1 MNWLARIIYCSKIL
15 TGKKSV
21 IGRNVKVKIYGKD
34 DKYQILRA
42 KVDTG
47 AYTTSI
53 DRELAIELG
62 YKELVELSDN
72 PEFKK
77 YIDKPQ
83 DEVKQKILHLQTEA
97 YKEFKDKYPSLA
109 AVKIVVS
116 TNGIS
121 IRPNFMTKM
130 SIAGKVIETK
140 VNIGDRLHMKNR
152 CLIGRKSLKLFLVDV
167 KA

>member
-1 MNWLARIIYCSKIL
+1 MNWLARFIYCSKIIS
-15 TGKKSV
+15 GKKSV
-21 IGRNVKVKIYGKD
+21 IGRYAKVKIYGKD
-34 DKYQILRA
+34 NKYQILKA

-62 YKELVELSDN
+62 YSDLVTLSDN
-72 PEFKK
+72 PEFRK
-77 YIDKPQ
+77 YVDKPQ
-83 DEVKQKILHLQTEA
+83 EEVKQKILHIQTEA
-97 YKEFKDKYPSLA
+97 YKEFKDKHPDLA
-109 AVKIVVS
+109 AVKVVIS

-121 IRPNFMTKM
+121 IRPNFVTNI
-130 SIAGKVIETK
+130 SIGGKVIETT

>member
-1 MNWLARIIYCSKIL
+1 MNWLARFIYCSKIL

-21 IGRNVKVKIYGKD
+21 IGRYVRVKIYGKD
-34 DKYQILRA
+34 NKYQILRA

-53 DRELAIELG
+53 DRELALELG
-62 YKELVELSDN
+62 YKDLVDLSDN

-77 YIDKPQ
+77 YVDKPLE
-83 DEVKQKILHLQTEA
+83 EVKQKMLHLQTEA
-97 YKEFKDKYPSLA
+97 FKEFQNKYPDLA

-116 TNGIS
+116 TNGVS
-121 IRPNFMTKM
+121 IRPNFITKM
-130 SIAGKVIETK
+130 SIGGKVIETT
-140 VNIGDRLHMKNR
+140 VNIGDRMHMRNR

-167 KA
+167 RA